1 MKAYICNLVIN
12 VTFKNPCLH
21 GYVKK
26 ILLYLTPEV
35 IIVINKTCS
44 EENGGISSYIVST
57 RSNYFFSG
65 RFCILRESL

>member
-1 MKAYICNLVIN
+1 MQFSDKCYV
-12 VTFKNPCLH
+12 KNPCLH

-26 ILLYLTPEV
+26 IQLHFTPEV

-44 EENGGISSYIVST
+44 EENGSISSYIVST